1 MKKRIFLDLRNFDAD
16 RTTIRRLVKQLQKSP
31 EFEKASG
38 RVLFFKFDP
47 LGLAY
52 FYEAIDKAL
61 RALNYKSEI
70 VEAFESELE

>member
-1 MKKRIFLDLRNFDAD
+1 MKKRIFLDLRNFDSD

-47 LGLAY
+47 VGVAY
-52 FYEAIDKAL
+52 FYEAIGNAL
-61 RALNYKSEI
+61 KALNYKSEI
-70 VEAFESELE
+70 IELNENELI